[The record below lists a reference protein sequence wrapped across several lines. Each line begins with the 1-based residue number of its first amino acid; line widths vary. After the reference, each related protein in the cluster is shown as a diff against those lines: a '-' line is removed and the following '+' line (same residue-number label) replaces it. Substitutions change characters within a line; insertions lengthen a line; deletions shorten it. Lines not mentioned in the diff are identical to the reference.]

1 MTAQVTIYSSN
12 LCGYC
17 FRAKRL
23 LDSKGLSYEEI
34 SVDGRQDVRQQMM
47 QLTGNRTVPQIV
59 INGNAIGGCDELY
72 LLDRQQ
78 KLDPLLAT
86 L

>member
-47 QLTGNRTVPQIV
+47 QLTGNRTGPTSPSPVRRHQPPV
-59 INGNAIGGCDELY
+59 
-72 LLDRQQ
+72 
-78 KLDPLLAT
+78 LAGYWQC
-86 L
+86 